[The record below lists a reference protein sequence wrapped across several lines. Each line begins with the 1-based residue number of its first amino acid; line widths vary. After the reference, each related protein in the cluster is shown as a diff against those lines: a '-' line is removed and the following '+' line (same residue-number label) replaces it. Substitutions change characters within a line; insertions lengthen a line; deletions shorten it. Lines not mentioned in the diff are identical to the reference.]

1 MRMVRNSI
9 FPGGVALLGTLAL
22 SSEVLAAGDAAK
34 GADVFKR
41 CAICHNAE
49 SGGGNR
55 IGPNLFGIVGRPAGT
70 FAGYSYSPAMKS
82 AGITW
87 TNENL
92 SEYVTDPKKKV
103 PGDKM
108 SFAGL
113 SDTAQVADLIAYL
126 GTLK

>member
-9 FPGGVALLGTLAL
+9 FAGGVALLGTLAL

-41 CAICHNAE
+41 CAICHNAQ

-55 IGPNLFGIVGRPAGT
+55 IGPNLFGVVGRPAGT
-70 FAGYSYSPAMKS
+70 FAGYSYSTAMKS

-92 SEYVTDPKKKV
+92 AEYITDPKKKV

-113 SDTAQVADLIAYL
+113 SDPAEVTDLIAYL